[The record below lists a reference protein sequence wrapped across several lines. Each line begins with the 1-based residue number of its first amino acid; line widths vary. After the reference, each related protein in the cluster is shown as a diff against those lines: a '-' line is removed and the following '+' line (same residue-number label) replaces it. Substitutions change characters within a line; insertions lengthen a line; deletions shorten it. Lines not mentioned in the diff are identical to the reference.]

1 MDYEERLQ
9 NGSLLLSR
17 KAVVGA
23 FKIVEGAS
31 LYKTFTTALT
41 GGENHTT
48 APLARGNAPLL
59 PPSAASSPEGEILA
73 AGNFCNTYSE

>member
-31 LYKTFTTALT
+31 LYKTFTTA
-41 GGENHTT
+41 
-48 APLARGNAPLL
+48 PLARGNAPLL
-59 PPSAASSPEGEILA
+59 PPAAASPPEGEILA
-73 AGNFCNTYSE
+73 ALCNERLKLAQG